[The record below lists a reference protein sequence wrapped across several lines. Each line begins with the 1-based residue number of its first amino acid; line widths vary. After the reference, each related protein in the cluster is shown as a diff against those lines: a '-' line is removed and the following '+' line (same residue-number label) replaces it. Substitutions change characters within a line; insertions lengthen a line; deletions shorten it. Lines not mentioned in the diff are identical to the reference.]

1 MRWILDKADFET
13 VRLRARTG
21 KYIDSGRKAT
31 SLQRWIFDDA
41 YSCTHEGANLV
52 QQLMAL
58 SGDPNAAYVVLD
70 PDPIQYFHRHFKK
83 YPALEIANGD
93 TADDYIHALNEDP
106 GGSPAD
112 AVGTNCWEWVIV
124 PPSIKWF
131 IHALRDSDDGGGHL
145 WMPRDWA
152 EQIVGGPV
160 TLRSVL

>member
-1 MRWILDKADFET
+1 
-13 VRLRARTG
+13 
-21 KYIDSGRKAT
+21 
-31 SLQRWIFDDA
+31 
-41 YSCTHEGANLV
+41 
-52 QQLMAL
+52 MAL

-160 TLRSVL
+160 SLRSVL